1 MTAQL
6 MVKSTLLDLS
16 ARDAFD
22 RWYGEDH
29 MIQAASAFSPERC
42 WRAWSTID
50 PAIHYANYEFSD
62 LDKITDMMA
71 SETFVALV
79 NDFSSTWN
87 GRVVRTR
94 DITVTVQTI

>member
-29 MIQAASAFSPERC
+29 MVQAASAFSPKRC
-42 WRAWSTID
+42 WRAWSAID
-50 PAIHYANYEFSD
+50 PAIHYANYEFNN
-62 LDKITDMMA
+62 LDEITDMMA
-71 SETFVALV
+71 SEAFQTLV
-79 NDFSSTWN
+79 SDFSSTWD
-87 GRVVRTR
+87 GRVVRSR
-94 DITVTVQTI
+94 DISVTVQTT